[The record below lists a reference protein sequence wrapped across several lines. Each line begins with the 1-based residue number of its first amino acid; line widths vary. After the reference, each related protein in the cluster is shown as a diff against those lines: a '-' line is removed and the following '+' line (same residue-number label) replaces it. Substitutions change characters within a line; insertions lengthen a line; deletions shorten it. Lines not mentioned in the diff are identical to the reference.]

1 MKNPYLTQ
9 SFFVKSFKFDKA
21 IIFLYKSYKAK
32 IREYKE
38 LFFALR
44 ISYQSQKKK
53 KSYKKQKQKY
63 FEESRKNAHL
73 ENVTPSYSDKLL

>member
-44 ISYQSQKKK
+44 ISYQQSEEKKKLQKKK
-53 KSYKKQKQKY
+53 KY

-73 ENVTPSYSDKLL
+73 ENVTSSYSDKLL